1 MAYRNRN
8 VSGQRTVANRNTALR
23 PQAFNAANSRI
34 IAQHSAGAHPNWN
47 RNHDHFWHGHRCH
60 WHNNAWV
67 IYDLG
72 FYPWAYYGYGY
83 GYPYGPYSYYDNGY
97 YDDQYAAN
105 EYSQYDNGNGNGDS
119 SVSQVQAALA
129 RQGFYHGAID
139 GSVGPATR
147 NAVRRFQRSH
157 GLDATGEI
165 DRSVLEALRLG

>member
-1 MAYRNRN
+1 MASRNRN
-8 VSGQRTVANRNTALR
+8 ATGQRAVANRTTALR
-23 PQAFNAANSRI
+23 PQAFNASNSRI
-34 IAQHSAGAHPNWN
+34 IARHTAGAHPNWD
-47 RNHDHFWHGHRCH
+47 RRRDHNWHGHRCH
-60 WHNNAWV
+60 WYNNAWV

-105 EYSQYDNGNGNGDS
+105 DQQYENGNGDS
-119 SVSQVQAALA
+119 TVSQVQSALA
-129 RQGFYHGAID
+129 RQGYYHGAID

-147 NAVRRFQRSH
+147 NAVRRFQRNH

-165 DRSVLEALRLG
+165 NRSVLDALRLG